1 MKYLNRIFVF
11 FITNCNLFSR
21 FKMGLIKYILLFFS
35 IQAHFQEI
43 PPVENYSSDKCDGSG
58 NQNWTISQDKNQYI
72 YAANNEGLLE
82 FNGASWKLYPSPNES
97 IIRAVHTIGNRIYT
111 GSYMEFGY
119 WERKT
124 DGILTYTSLSSPIK
138 DRLIED
144 EHFWTIIN
152 LDQWVVFQSFNRLY
166 IYDTKLK
173 KFQFIDNHS
182 NIFKCYNVNN
192 SIYFQAV
199 GEGLYEIINGK
210 SRLVSDDIRL
220 KNNRIIAIFPNENG
234 FLLQTERAGIFKLEK
249 NEVSE
254 FQFQSDPDLFQNT
267 FYCAQKLSDSGYA
280 LGTIS
285 NGIYILDKNGLIKY
299 HLTQNTG
306 LSNNTVLSTFED
318 TDHNLWLGLD
328 NGIDCINLNSPIKY
342 YKDEAGYL
350 GTVYAA
356 IRHKNFIYIGTNQ
369 GLYYRNALLEE
380 DFSFIK
386 GTKGQVWAL
395 FEYDNTLFC
404 GHDLG
409 TFMVDKNTIKSIF
422 SGTGTWKLNA
432 VTSLP
437 NIIIQGNYNG
447 LTVLEKKNGTW
458 GFRNKIEGFDISSKY
473 FELTSKN
480 DIFIGHEYKGII
492 KLTLDENFLKANKVQ
507 TLTNPQKGKHMSL
520 ITYNGVVFFAGK
532 QGVYKLNEKTNDF
545 IIDESISEIFKNN
558 EYISGKLNVDSSN
571 KMWLFTK
578 NYMYFF
584 TSGSFSTDLKKHKIP
599 IPFTYINPM
608 LGYENITQIS
618 KDEYL
623 IGKTDGYII
632 IKLHDFSL
640 NNHPIILTNVSA
652 NKLDKPSVNLSLTG
666 IGKLPHDQNNITFNY
681 TVPRYHRFFNIEY
694 QYILEGFQSQ
704 WSEYNTNS
712 TVNYKNLAPGEYTFK
727 VRAKVANQIPDDF
740 VSYSFMIKKPWY
752 LTNLA
757 ILFYLI
763 LIGILIY
770 IIHRVY
776 DKHYREQREKLIE
789 ENDRLLE
796 IKELENE
803 QQLMKLQNDQLTQ
816 DVDLKNKELAVSTM
830 SLIKKNELLKL
841 IKDDLTKTTEDKTND
856 LKYVISKIKR
866 NITEEDSWNV
876 FREAYDNLDQ
886 DFLKK
891 MKTLYPSLTP
901 SDLKLCAYLRLN
913 LSSKE
918 IAPMLHISIRSI
930 EIKRYRL
937 RKKINL
943 PHDES
948 LVNFILNV

>member
-1 MKYLNRIFVF
+1 MKHFSKIFIF
-11 FITNCNLFSR
+11 FIKNGNPFTP
-21 FKMGLIKYILLFFS
+21 FKMGIVKYAFLFFL
-35 IQAHFQEI
+35 IQSFSQEI
-43 PPVENYSSDKCDGSG
+43 PPVENYTSGMCDGSG

-82 FNGASWKLYPSPNES
+82 YNGASWKLYPSPNES

-111 GSYMEFGY
+111 GCYMEFGY
-119 WERKT
+119 WERQT
-124 DGILTYTSLSSPIK
+124 NGLLLYTSLSYPIK
-138 DRLIED
+138 DKLIED

-152 LDQWVVFQSFNRLY
+152 IDQWVVFQSFNRLY

-173 KFQFIDNHS
+173 RFQFIDNHS

-192 SIYFQAV
+192 SIYYQAV
-199 GEGLYEIINGK
+199 GEGLFEIINGK
-210 SRLVSDDIRL
+210 SRLVSADIRL

-249 NEVSE
+249 NEVRN
-254 FQFQSDPDLFQNT
+254 FQFQSEPELFQNT

-299 HLTQNTG
+299 HLTQNSG

-318 TDHNLWLGLD
+318 ADLNLWLGLD
-328 NGIDCINLNSPIKY
+328 NGINCINLNSPIKY
-342 YKDEAGYL
+342 YKDESGYL

-356 IRHKNFIYIGTNQ
+356 IKHQNHIYLGTNQ
-369 GLYYRNALLEE
+369 GLYYRNALIEE
-380 DFSFIK
+380 DFSFVK
-386 GTKGQVWAL
+386 GTKGQVWTL

-404 GHDLG
+404 GHDIG
-409 TFMVDKNTIKSIF
+409 TFIVDKNTIKSIF
-422 SGTGTWKLNA
+422 SGTGTWKFNT
-432 VTSLP
+432 VTSHP
-437 NIIIQGNYNG
+437 NILIQGNYNG
-447 LTVLEKKNGTW
+447 LTVLEKKNGVW
-458 GFRNKIEGFDISSKY
+458 GFRNKIEGFNISSKY
-473 FELTSKN
+473 FEVTPKH
-480 DIFIGHEYKGII
+480 DIFIGHEYKGVIR
-492 KLTLDENFLKANKVQ
+492 LTPDENFSKIDKIQ

-532 QGVYKLNEKTNDF
+532 QGVYRFNEKTNYF
-545 IIDESISEIFKNN
+545 IIDENISDIFKNN

-571 KMWLFTK
+571 KMWLFTR

-632 IKLHDFSL
+632 FKPQDFNL
-640 NNHPIILTNVSA
+640 TNHPIILTNVSA
-652 NKLDKPSVNLSLTG
+652 NKLDKPPINLSITG
-666 IGKLPHDQNNITFNY
+666 IGKLHHDQNNLTFNY
-681 TVPRYHRFFNIEY
+681 TVPQYNRFFNIEY

-704 WSEYNTNS
+704 WSDYNTNT
-712 TVNYKNLAPGEYTFK
+712 TVNYKNLSPGEYTFK
-727 VRAKVANQIPDDF
+727 VKAKVANEIPDSS
-740 VSYSFMIKKPWY
+740 VNYSFIIKKPWY
-752 LTNLA
+752 LTNFA
-757 ILFYLI
+757 IIFYLL
-763 LIGILIY
+763 LIGILVY
-770 IIHRVY
+770 LIHHVY
-776 DKHYREQREKLIE
+776 DKHYQEQRKKLIE

-803 QQLMKLQNDQLTQ
+803 QQLMKLKNEELLQN
-816 DVDLKNKELAVSTM
+816 VGIKERELAVTTI
-830 SLIKKNELLKL
+830 SLIKKNELLEL
-841 IKDDLTKTTEDKTND
+841 IKQD
-856 LKYVISKIKR
+856 LKKSELDKSLISKINSTIK
-866 NITEEDSWNV
+866 EDNS
-876 FREAYDNLDQ
+876 FEIFSEAYDKLDT

-891 MKTLYPSLTP
+891 MKQLYPTLTP

-918 IAPMLHISIRSI
+918 IAPMLHISIRSV

-937 RKKINL
+937 RKKLNL
-943 PHDES
+943 PHDEG
-948 LVNFILNV
+948 LVNYILNIN